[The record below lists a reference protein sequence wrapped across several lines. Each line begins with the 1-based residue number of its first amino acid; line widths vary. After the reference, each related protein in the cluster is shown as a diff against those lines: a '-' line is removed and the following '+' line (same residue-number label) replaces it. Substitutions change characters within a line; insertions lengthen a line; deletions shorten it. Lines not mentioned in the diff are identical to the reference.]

1 MSQEIPLIS
10 GYYYHVYNRGNNGEN
25 LFIEERNY
33 PYFLQLYARHIF
45 PVADTYAYCL
55 MKNHFHLL
63 VRPRLKD
70 LTGLR
75 DLSDLDSSPTKSP
88 TNLTGLEDL
97 SGFDSSPTN
106 LTGLEDLSG
115 FDSLP
120 TKSPT
125 NLTGLEDLSGFD
137 YSKSFSN
144 LFNAYTKTINKTYRR
159 TGSLFEKP
167 FKRLL
172 VDSDSYLVHLIS
184 YIHRNPQKH
193 GFTNDFRTYPHSS
206 YHTIQ
211 QQKRSRLESQQVL
224 EWFGNLQS
232 FENYHEQNDELVIR
246 HLIEEDDFY

>member
-1 MSQEIPLIS
+1 MSEEVPLIS
-10 GYYYHVYNRGNNGEN
+10 GYYYHIYNRGNNGEN
-25 LFIEERNY
+25 LFPEERNY
-33 PYFLQLYARHIF
+33 PYFLQLYIRYLL

-63 VRPRLKD
+63 VR
-70 LTGLR
+70 LR
-75 DLSDLDSSPTKSP
+75 EIQDCQSS
-88 TNLTGLEDL
+88 
-97 SGFDSSPTN
+97 
-106 LTGLEDLSG
+106 
-115 FDSLP
+115 SL
-120 TKSPT
+120 
-125 NLTGLEDLSGFD
+125 L
-137 YSKSFSN
+137 YSQSFSN
-144 LFNAYTKTINKTYRR
+144 LFSTYTKTINKTYHR

-172 VDSDSYLVHLIS
+172 VDSDSYLVHLVS

-232 FENYHEQNDELVIR
+232 FENYHWQSDELVIR